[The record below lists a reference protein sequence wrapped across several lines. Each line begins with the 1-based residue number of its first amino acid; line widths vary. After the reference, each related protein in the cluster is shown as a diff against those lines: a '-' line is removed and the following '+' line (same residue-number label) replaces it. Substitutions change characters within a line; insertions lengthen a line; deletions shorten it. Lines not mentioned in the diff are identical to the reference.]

1 MAEMNRPRRPAKIFQ
16 PLEKYFPIIGKL
28 AKNFS
33 NHWKKT
39 ESFPTIGK
47 KFSNHW
53 KKIFQSLEKICAAGL
68 WLVGAVAAHADEPAA
83 ALALQLD
90 GEKQWSQAALE
101 FRRLALG
108 EEDGERAAG
117 WYWMAARDY
126 GRDGDRKRAWKYL
139 DRAEDADRERAL
151 ELPLAWLRAR
161 QAEADKDWASAA
173 FYYGSLQRKAEGG
186 RDGRDN
192 GDERDRW
199 LAVSARG
206 ASAAHLREKD
216 FRAALDALDGL
227 PDWGEA
233 EASREAIR
241 AYAARGDKRP
251 WVGGVL
257 GMVPGLGYAYSGE
270 WGNMVRSMILNGL
283 FIWAMTETAIDDEWA
298 LFGVCTF
305 FELTWYT
312 GSIYGGIDAAHRHNR
327 ERLDGAVRA
336 VQGDGGADVETGA
349 LPVVKL
355 KFRF

>member
-1 MAEMNRPRRPAKIFQ
+1 MDGVTVMRGCRGDEVFQ
-16 PLEKYFPIIGKL
+16 PLETFFPIIGKI
-28 AKNFS
+28 AKIFS

-39 ESFPTIGK
+39 ENFPTIGK

-53 KKIFQSLEKICAAGL
+53 KKVFQSLETFMAAGCV
-68 WLVGAVAAHADEPAA
+68 WAGGVAVAGQDAS
-83 ALALQLD
+83 LALQLD
-90 GEKQWSQAALE
+90 SEKQWSQAALE

-117 WYWMAARDY
+117 WYWMAAREY
-126 GRDGDRKRAWKYL
+126 SRAGDRKRAWKYL
-139 DRAEDADRERAL
+139 DRAEDADSERAL

-161 QAEADKDWASAA
+161 QAEADKDWGSAA
-173 FYYGSLQRKAEGG
+173 FFYGSLGRKAEG
-186 RDGRDN
+186 RDD
-192 GDERDRW
+192 GDGWR
-199 LAVSARG
+199 AAAARG
-206 ASAAHLREKD
+206 EAAAHLREKD
-216 FRAALDALDGL
+216 YDAALDALGAL
-227 PDWGEA
+227 PDAGEA

-241 AYAARGDKRP
+241 GYAARGDKRP

-283 FIWAMTETAIDDEWA
+283 FIWAMVETAEEDQWA
-298 LFGVCTF
+298 LFGVSTF

-336 VQGDGGADVETGA
+336 VQGDGGAEVETGA
-349 LPVVKL
+349 LPVVRVR
-355 KFRF
+355 FRF

>member
-1 MAEMNRPRRPAKIFQ
+1 MAEMNRPRRPAKIFH
-16 PLEKYFPIIGKL
+16 PLEKYFPIIGKMP
-28 AKNFS
+28 KIFS
-33 NHWKKT
+33 NRWK
-39 ESFPTIGK
+39 IRA

-53 KKIFQSLEKICAAGL
+53 KLFFQSLEKICAAGL
-68 WLVGAVAAHADEPAA
+68 WLAGAAAVHADEPAA

-139 DRAEDADRERAL
+139 DRAEDADREREL

-173 FYYGSLQRKAEGG
+173 FYYGSLQRKAEG
-186 RDGRDN
+186 RDAG
-192 GDERDRW
+192 EEW

-216 FRAALDALDGL
+216 FGAALDALDAL
-227 PDWGEA
+227 PDAGEA

-241 AYAARGDKRP
+241 GYAACGDKRP
-251 WVGGVL
+251 WVGGLL

-283 FIWAMTETAIDDEWA
+283 FIWAMVETAEEDQWA
-298 LFGVCTF
+298 LFGVSTF

>member
-39 ESFPTIGK
+39 ESFPAIGK

-53 KKIFQSLEKICAAGL
+53 KLFFQSLEKICAAGL
-68 WLVGAVAAHADEPAA
+68 WLAGAAAAHADEPAA

-126 GRDGDRKRAWKYL
+126 GRAGDRKRAWKYL

-173 FYYGSLQRKAEGG
+173 FFYESLHRKAEGG
-186 RDGRDN
+186 DG
-192 GDERDRW
+192 GDEW
-199 LAVSARG
+199 LAVSAKG
-206 ASAAHLREKD
+206 AAAAHLREKD
-216 FRAALDALDGL
+216 YDSALSALDGL
-227 PDWGEA
+227 PDEGEA
-233 EASREAIR
+233 AASREAIR
-241 AYAARGDKRP
+241 GYAARGDKRP
-251 WVGGVL
+251 WLGGVL

-270 WGNMVRSMILNGL
+270 WGNMARSMILNGL

-312 GSIYGGIDAAHRHNR
+312 GSVYGGIDAAHRHNAA
-327 ERLDGAVRA
+327 RLDGAVRA
-336 VQGDGGADVETGA
+336 VRGDGGAEVEKAA
-349 LPVVKL
+349 LPLVRL
-355 KFRF
+355 RFGF

>member
-1 MAEMNRPRRPAKIFQ
+1 MAEMKHSRRPEKVFQ
-16 PLEKYFPIIGKL
+16 PLETFFPIIGKL
-28 AKNFS
+28 PEIFS

-39 ESFPTIGK
+39 DNFPTIGK

-53 KKIFQSLEKICAAGL
+53 KKIFQSLEKICAVGL
-68 WLVGAVAAHADEPAA
+68 CVLGAAAAWAEGGPA

-90 GEKQWSQAALE
+90 GEKQWSEAALE

-139 DRAEDADRERAL
+139 DRAEDADAERAL

-161 QAEADKDWASAA
+161 QAEADRDWASAG
-173 FYYGSLQRKAEGG
+173 FYYDSLHRKAED
-186 RDGRDN
+186 RDG
-192 GDERDRW
+192 GAEW
-199 LAVSARG
+199 LAVAARG
-206 ASAAHLREKD
+206 ASSAHLREKD
-216 FRAALDALDGL
+216 CEAALAALGGL
-227 PDWGEA
+227 PDEEESA
-233 EASREAIR
+233 EAREAIQR
-241 AYAARGDKRP
+241 YAARGDKRP

-257 GMVPGLGYAYSGE
+257 GMVPGMGYAYSGE
-270 WGNMVRSMILNGL
+270 WGNMARSMILNGL
-283 FIWAMTETAIDDEWA
+283 FMWAMAETAIDDEWA

-305 FELTWYT
+305 LELTWYT

-327 ERLDGAVRA
+327 ERMEGTVRA
-336 VQGDGGADVETGA
+336 VQGDGEAEVETGA
-349 LPVVKL
+349 LPVVRL